1 MARWENDR
9 HNLRTSILDR
19 LVDETPG
26 VSGESV
32 QDRVLSVAQ
41 IRASVMQ
48 DLEQLLNSRR
58 RILQPATGYPEV
70 INSLYAYGV
79 ADFTASN
86 PKSIAV
92 QQQLRRDIEKTIA
105 RFEPRLKN
113 VRVHLETAGQSH
125 RQLRFR
131 ITAMLVVEPIS
142 EPISFDTFFDMNRS
156 ECIISK

>member
-1 MARWENDR
+1 
-9 HNLRTSILDR
+9 
-19 LVDETPG
+19 
-26 VSGESV
+26 
-32 QDRVLSVAQ
+32 
-41 IRASVMQ
+41 MQ